1 MAQKHALIAGAT
13 GLVGNELLQQLIRG
27 RQYHTISILSR
38 HEVETTSKRVE
49 TIIVDYDALTDEQMP
64 EVDDVFCCL
73 GTTMNKA
80 GSKDAFR
87 KVDYDYPLR
96 VAEITHRKGAQQYL
110 LVSAMGADESSYIF
124 YNRVKGEVEES
135 IAKLGFQSYHV
146 FRPSMLL
153 GERTETRI
161 GEQIGQVVMQGIAP
175 LMVGGLKKYQ
185 AIPAEKVAE
194 AMVHM
199 ARKEL
204 SGVYIF
210 ESDKIQELVKY
221 A

>member
-38 HEVETTSKRVE
+38 HEVETSSKRVE
-49 TIIVDYDALTDEQMP
+49 TIIVDYDQLTDKQLP
-64 EVDDVFCCL
+64 KIDDAFCCL

-87 KVDYDYPLR
+87 KVDHDYPLR
-96 VAEITHRKGAQQYL
+96 VAEITRRKGAQQYL

-124 YNRVKGEVEES
+124 YNRVKGEVEAA
-135 IAKLGFQSYHV
+135 IAKLGFESFHV

-161 GEQIGQVVMQGIAP
+161 GEQIGQVVMQGMAP

-185 AIPAEKVAE
+185 AIPAETVAE
-194 AMVHM
+194 AMVHV

-204 SGVYIF
+204 SGTYIF
-210 ESDKIQELVKY
+210 ESDKIQALAQY